1 MQRRRKRTAK
11 TYGSPKGPWEPLVNE
26 PIPTAGERLSDG
38 SLIEIVRDPSDATRA
53 MLLRRVEKQV
63 TIAHEIYADDRIFVP
78 AIFDLVLLRQ
88 LRLPCKDLPCGPT
101 QALVDQISS
110 ILMKTVGLAAEN
122 AFLVAVFAVASFFPD
137 CLLTRLC
144 LLLLGSTNTEA
155 IALLRVLSWFCWHP
169 LLLLDDGGIDQ
180 LPENLIATRFFYAPR
195 ISAQLRKLISNLQA
209 SGFGVI
215 RNGLLLESHGA
226 VVIYSGSTDLGCG
239 GDDACLR
246 IPVAPAGRLLR
257 PYEEELYRDIA
268 DEIRAKLLNYRLVNY
283 DAVRCSEF
291 DVAALTGPTR
301 ELARGLGACLIDAPD
316 LRERLIALLRFQAE
330 SVRMERSAE
339 MSPTLESLIVSCHER
354 RRPAVYVGAIA
365 KTATDILSARGE
377 STTLSPKEVG
387 NKLKLLGLHTTR
399 LDAGGRGLKLTRG
412 VCARIHQ
419 LARDFGV
426 PAIEKGLPGCPDCK
440 QILDQQPK
448 SAHRA
453 RRAHDAHR
461 APTQR
466 RSKADEAKCQ

>member
-1 MQRRRKRTAK
+1 MKRHRTGAANASTRKW
-11 TYGSPKGPWEPLVNE
+11 PWEDWDGKGT
-26 PIPTAGERLSDG
+26 PTFGERLPDG
-38 SLIEIVRDPSDATRA
+38 SVIELVRDPSDATKA
-53 MLLRRVEKQV
+53 MLLCRVGEQV
-63 TIAHEIYADDRIFVP
+63 TIADKIYAGDRIFVP
-78 AIFDLVLLRQ
+78 AVFDPVLLRQ
-88 LRLPCKDLPCGPT
+88 LRLSCKDLPCGPT

-110 ILMKTVGLAAEN
+110 IVMKTVEPAAEN

-144 LLLLGSTNTEA
+144 LLLLGSANTEA
-155 IALLRVLSWFCWHP
+155 MALLRVLSWFCWHP

-180 LPENLIATRFFYAPR
+180 LPENLITTRFFYAPR
-195 ISAQLRKLISNLQA
+195 ISAHLRKLISNLQA

-215 RNGLLLESHGA
+215 RNGSLRESHGA
-226 VVIYSGSTDLGCG
+226 VVIYSGSSDLGCG

-257 PYEEELYRDIA
+257 PYEEELYRDVA
-268 DEIRAKLLNYRLVNY
+268 DEIRAKLLNYRLVRR
-283 DAVRCSEF
+283 DDVRGSEF
-291 DVAALTGPTR
+291 DVTGLTGPTR

-316 LRERLIALLRFQAE
+316 LRDRLIALLRDQDE

-354 RRPAVYVGAIA
+354 RPAVHVGAIA
-365 KTATDILSARGE
+365 KTGTEILSARGE

-399 LDAGGRGLKLTRG
+399 LDASGRGLKLTRG

-426 PAIEKGLPGCPDCK
+426 PASEKGLPGCPDCK
-440 QILDQQPK
+440 QILDQQSN
-448 SAHRA
+448 SAL
-453 RRAHDAHR
+453 RAHDAPIQGGGK
-461 APTQR
+461 ANE
-466 RSKADEAKCQ
+466 SKHQ